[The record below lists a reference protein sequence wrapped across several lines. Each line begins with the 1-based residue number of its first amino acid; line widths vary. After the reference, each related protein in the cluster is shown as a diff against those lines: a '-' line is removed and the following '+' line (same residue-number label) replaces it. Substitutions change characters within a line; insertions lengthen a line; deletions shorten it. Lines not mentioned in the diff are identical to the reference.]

1 MNRMKNDQVRQ
12 AFATRFRKALADL
25 GYTASEQKTMRK
37 LFGVSAQAVRK
48 WAEGQSMPSTARMP
62 SVAAVLGV
70 RRAWLQ
76 DGEEP
81 IHPDKVKV
89 EEKKSLYSNDDT
101 LNISREEFDLLQH
114 FRRLSAQQQ
123 DLVLQLVDQLTKPRT

>member
-1 MNRMKNDQVRQ
+1 MKNDQVKQ
-12 AFATRFRKALADL
+12 AFAARFRKALADL
-25 GYTASEQKTMRK
+25 GYSATEQKAMRK

-62 SVAAVLGV
+62 SVAATLGV

-81 IHPDKVKV
+81 VKV
-89 EEKKSLYSNDDT
+89 SKAHVAESKAGYGSGDT
-101 LNISREEFDLLQH
+101 LDISSDELNLLQH
-114 FRRLSAQQQ
+114 YRHLSPLQQ
-123 DLVLQLVDQLTKPRT
+123 DLIQKLLAQFIK